1 MRPIRPRL
9 ATILE
14 AAVRLAVR
22 IARLLRRLVSVYEEM
37 ALVPYRREI
46 ARAHARQRDAFMAA
60 TISQALGAPNPV
72 EFYTLELLP
81 YLMEDFHAWHR
92 RAGLERAP
100 EGGWRCC

>member
-1 MRPIRPRL
+1 MGGSV
-9 ATILE
+9 
-14 AAVRLAVR
+14 VRA
-22 IARLLRRLVSVYEEM
+22 ARLYQEI

-60 TISQALGAPNPV
+60 TISHAMGAPNPV

-81 YLMEDFHAWHR
+81 YLMEDFHAWHQ